1 MSQVIDVE
9 LLGDLIPIKELGPPH
24 RSRLAQ
30 GASLDEVP
38 AGTKLSAAK
47 EQANLLYLID
57 GELALASVGRA
68 AGHVSA
74 GSARARLPVFSDR
87 AGNDFAVCEAP
98 SMLLRLDKALFSE
111 LLNKEHLAGYEV
123 VSDVDVSQTESRLFE
138 QLYQAYHAKQ
148 LELPPMPEVALQ
160 IKRMADDPDI
170 DITQVARV
178 VQSDPAVAGAIMH
191 AANSP
196 LFRGS
201 SPVSTLKDAVVR
213 LGLKTTRNL
222 AMSLAMRATFQS
234 NVPSVKQRVRKVWER
249 SVTVSA
255 LSYAI
260 ARRCGA
266 KFDPERA
273 LLAGLL
279 HDIGSV
285 PILNYV
291 AKHRLEHTPEELDEI
306 LTKLQTMVGVLV
318 LNYWGFDQEL
328 ITVVEE
334 SSDWAREAGPEP
346 DYCDLVLVARLCS
359 RLDPQQSAALP
370 ALDQVPAVRRLG
382 LGGLDEDG
390 SLEVLREVESEVQ
403 GIKQLLAA

>member
-1 MSQVIDVE
+1 MSQAVDVE
-9 LLGDLIPIKELGPPH
+9 LLSELIPIKELGAANRAELAGSAEIFELPPGH
-24 RSRLAQ
+24 
-30 GASLDEVP
+30 
-38 AGTKLSAAK
+38 KLSAAR
-47 EQANLLYLID
+47 EQTWLLYLLE
-57 GELALASVGRA
+57 GKLALASVGRA
-68 AGHVSA
+68 AGQVA
-74 GSARARLPVFSDR
+74 ADSARARLPVFSDR
-87 AGNDFAVCEAP
+87 AGNDFAIAEAP
-98 SMLLRLDKALFSE
+98 CVLLRLDKGLFSD
-111 LLNKEHLAGYEV
+111 LLNREHLAGYQV
-123 VSDVDVSQTESRLFE
+123 VADVDVGQTESKLFE

-160 IKRMADDPDI
+160 IKKMADDPDV
-170 DITQVARV
+170 DIPSVARV

-201 SPVSTLKDAVVR
+201 SPVTTLKDAVVR

-222 AMSLAMRATFQS
+222 AMSLAMRATFQT
-234 NVPSVKQRVRKVWER
+234 NIPSVKQRLRQVWER

-266 KFDPERA
+266 KLDPERA

-285 PILNYV
+285 PILNYI
-291 AKHRLEHTPEELDEI
+291 AKHKLEHTPEEIDEI
-306 LTKLQTMVGVLV
+306 LAKLRTMVGVLV

-334 SSDWAREAGPEP
+334 SRDWARDDRTEP
-346 DYCDLVLVARLCS
+346 DYCDLVLVAQLWS
-359 RLDPQQSAALP
+359 DLGTPQGATLP
-370 ALDQVPAVRRLG
+370 ALAQVPAVRRLG
-382 LGGLDEDG
+382 LGEPDEEG
-390 SLEVLREVESEVQ
+390 GLEVLRDVESEVQ